1 MILAVLFDLDGLM
14 VDSEPHALATWEMVM
29 ARRGVQLDQAAID
42 AMLGRRL
49 DDTARALI
57 ERFGLSDDPVA
68 LGMEKTDLQIEQLDG
83 NVPAMPGLLE
93 LIDAL
98 EARGVKRA
106 VASSGLRRYVHAVL
120 HLIGL
125 AGRFDAV
132 VTGDDVANGKPAP
145 DVFLRAAGRLGVP
158 PAACLALEDAPNG
171 IAAAKAAG
179 MACIAVPN
187 AFTRA
192 LDLSGADL
200 VLPSLL
206 AVRDALDAGWPSSSR
221 EPV

>member
-14 VDSEPHALATWEMVM
+14 VDSEPHALAMWEMVM
-29 ARRGVQLDQAAID
+29 ARRGVRLDQAAID
-42 AMLGRRL
+42 AMLGQRL
-49 DDTARALI
+49 DETARMLVG
-57 ERFGLSDDPVA
+57 RFGLSDDPPA
-68 LGMEKTDLQIEQLDG
+68 LGAEKTDLQIERLDG
-83 NVPAMPGLLE
+83 HVPAMPGLFE

-98 EARGVKRA
+98 DARSVKRA
-106 VASSGLRRYVHAVL
+106 VASSGLRRYVQAVL
-120 HLIGL
+120 DLIGL
-125 AGRFDAV
+125 ARRFEVV

-179 MACIAVPN
+179 MTCIAVPN

-200 VLPSLL
+200 ILPSLL
-206 AVRDALDAGWPSSSR
+206 AVRDALDAGWPFSI
-221 EPV
+221 